1 MRIKMLLIDIIMRRE
16 ARARSAAGARSG
28 WWARADLRRAA

>member
-16 ARARSAAGARSG
+16 ARARSAAGAVGR
-28 WWARADLRRAA
+28 WARANPRRTA